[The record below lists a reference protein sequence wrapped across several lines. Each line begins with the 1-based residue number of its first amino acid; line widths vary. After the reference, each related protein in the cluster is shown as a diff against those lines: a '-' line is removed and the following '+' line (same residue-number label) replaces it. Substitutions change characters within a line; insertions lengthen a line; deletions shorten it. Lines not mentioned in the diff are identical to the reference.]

1 MSDNLTVAKDVVVGL
16 AYTLYVENAVEDS
29 APATAPLEYIH
40 GHGNLIPG
48 LEKALE
54 GMKVGEK
61 KQQIT
66 IEPEEAY
73 GEYDPESVYLL
84 DRSEFPENFALQK
97 GRPIYLM
104 NEEDGQHYQGFILDW
119 TDDTVTVDLNAPM
132 AGKTLV
138 FDCEIVSLRPGTEEE
153 IAAGSIN
160 LDEGCGCDDCST
172 CGHHC
177 H

>member
-1 MSDNLTVAKDVVVGL
+1 MSENLTVAKDVVVGL

-29 APATAPLEYIH
+29 APASAPLEYIQ
-40 GHGNLIPG
+40 GHGNLISG

-61 KQQIT
+61 KNVT
-66 IEPEEAY
+66 VEPEEAY
-73 GEYDPESVYLL
+73 GEYDPENVIDL
-84 DRSEFPENFALQK
+84 DRKLFPPEFPIEK
-97 GRPIYLM
+97 GRMVPL
-104 NEEDGQHYQGFILDW
+104 EDDQGNHLHSFILEW
-119 TDDTVTVDLNAPM
+119 TDDTVTVDLNPPM

-138 FDCEIVSLRPGTEEE
+138 FDCEIVSLRPGTKEE
-153 IAAGSIN
+153 IEAGSVY
-160 LDEGCGCDDCST
+160 LGDDGCGCDDCSS

>member
-1 MSDNLTVAKDVVVGL
+1 MSENLVVAKDVVVGL

-29 APATAPLEYIH
+29 ASASEPLEFIH
-40 GHGNLIPG
+40 GHGNLIIG

-54 GMKVGEK
+54 GMKVGDK
-61 KQQIT
+61 KHVT
-66 IEPEEAY
+66 VEPEEAY
-73 GEYDPESVYLL
+73 GEYDPENVIEL
-84 DRSEFPENFALQK
+84 DRSLFPADFPILK
-97 GRPIYLM
+97 GQLVPL
-104 NEEDGQHYQGFILDW
+104 EDDEGHHLHSYILEWNDK
-119 TDDTVTVDLNAPM
+119 TVTVDLNAPM

-153 IAAGSIN
+153 IEAGSID
-160 LDEGCGCDDCST
+160 LGGGCGCDDCSS

>member
-1 MSDNLTVAKDVVVGL
+1 MSENLTVGKDVVVGL

-29 APATAPLEYIH
+29 ASTADPLEYIH
-40 GHGNLIPG
+40 GHGNLISG

-54 GMKVGEK
+54 GMKVGDK
-61 KQQIT
+61 KQVT
-66 IEPEEAY
+66 VEPEDAY
-73 GEYDPESVYLL
+73 GEYDPEQVVEL
-84 DRSEFPENFALQK
+84 DRSLFPAEFPIEK
-97 GRPIYLM
+97 GRLVPL
-104 NEEDGQHYQGFILDW
+104 EDDQGNHIHSYILDW
-119 TDDTVTVDLNAPM
+119 NDDTVTVDLNSPM

-153 IAAGSIN
+153 IEAGSIY
-160 LDEGCGCDDCST
+160 LDDGCGCDDCSS

>member
-29 APATAPLEYIH
+29 APATDPLEYIH

-61 KQQIT
+61 KQVT
-66 IEPEEAY
+66 VEPEEAY
-73 GEYDPESVYLL
+73 GEYDPESVIVLE
-84 DRSEFPENFALQK
+84 RSLFPEEFVLEK
-97 GRPIYLM
+97 GRVVPLAD
-104 NEEDGQHYQGFILDW
+104 EDGHHFHSFILDW

-160 LDEGCGCDDCST
+160 LDEGCGCDDCSS

>member
-1 MSDNLTVAKDVVVGL
+1 MSEELTVSKDVVVGL
-16 AYTLYVENAVEDS
+16 AYTLYVDNAVEDS
-29 APATAPLEYIH
+29 APTSNPLEYIQ

-54 GMKVGEK
+54 GLKVGDK
-61 KQQIT
+61 KNGIT

-73 GEYDPESVYLL
+73 GEYDPEAVIKLE
-84 DRSEFPENFALQK
+84 RSLFPPEFPIEK
-97 GRPIYLM
+97 GRIVPL
-104 NEEDGQHYQGFILDW
+104 EDDEGNHLHSYILEWD
-119 TDDTVTVDLNAPM
+119 DDTVTVDLNAPM

-153 IAAGSIN
+153 IEAGSVY
-160 LDEGCGCDDCST
+160 LDDGCGCDDCST

-177 H
+177 